1 MSIEIRIVLII
12 IIIISNVQLVSLK
25 PIVVYNNETTPM
37 SVSITCRPGQYIRRD
52 CKFYVDCYR
61 GHWRRNF
68 CSTDKYWN
76 HVIKKCDD
84 LHNVPECLE
93 QFLDMQHSP
102 LNSNLNSNLKS
113 QQIDSQNKSSQKTS
127 SKHLSKSQ
135 KAQQN
140 FITEELSTVGEKTEE
155 LSTVGKKT
163 QELTTKPS
171 EISTLMP
178 NSSNVS
184 DHNLKPSY
192 NLFNDNSCSNG
203 YTFRIEFKI
212 HNNVLNAFK
221 VLFYYI
227 YLIIVYLK

>member
-1 MSIEIRIVLII
+1 MSNEMSIVLIVI
-12 IIIISNVQLVSLK
+12 CIVQLVSMK
-25 PIVVYNNETTPM
+25 PIIVYNNATTPM

-93 QFLDMQHSP
+93 LFLDMQHSP
-102 LNSNLNSNLKS
+102 LNSNLKS
-113 QQIDSQNKSSQKTS
+113 QQIDSEKKIPINKNSLKITS
-127 SKHLSKSQ
+127 EKITSKDFDKSQ
-135 KAQQN
+135 EAEEDL
-140 FITEELSTVGEKTEE
+140 IIEELP
-155 LSTVGKKT
+155 TVGKKT
-163 QELTTKPS
+163 EDLSTKPS
-171 EISTLMP
+171 ETSTLMP
-178 NSSNVS
+178 NSSNIS
-184 DHNLKPSY
+184 DHNLKP
-192 NLFNDNSCSNG
+192 NLFNENSCSNG

>member
-1 MSIEIRIVLII
+1 MSIEIKLII
-12 IIIISNVQLVSLK
+12 IIVFIVQSVSLK
-25 PIVVYNNETTPM
+25 PIIVYNNETTPM

-93 QFLDMQHSP
+93 EFLDMQHSP
-102 LNSNLNSNLKS
+102 LNSNLKS
-113 QQIDSQNKSSQKTS
+113 QQVDSEKKIKIKNSRKITSENTS
-127 SKHLSKSQ
+127 SKDFDKSQ
-135 KAQQN
+135 EAEEDL
-140 FITEELSTVGEKTEE
+140 IIEELP
-155 LSTVGKKT
+155 TVGKKT
-163 QELTTKPS
+163 EDLSTKPS
-171 EISTLMP
+171 ETSTLMP

-184 DHNLKPSY
+184 EHNLKPNN
-192 NLFNDNSCSNG
+192 NLFNKNSCSNG

-212 HNNVLNAFK
+212 HNNVLNAFR
-221 VLFYYI
+221 VLLYYI